1 MMKKAFPILAVSI
14 FSSMLGVGI
23 IAPLLPIYAD
33 NLGATGIWIGI
44 VFGGFSVSR
53 AIVMPFVGKLS
64 DRYGRK
70 RFICI
75 GLISY
80 AFISLGFIWADSV
93 YQLVLVRFL
102 QGAAAGMI
110 IPIAQAYIGDI
121 APWGEEGKWMGYFN
135 TAFFAGL
142 GLGPLMGG
150 ALSEHFGMSVAFYTM
165 GALNLAAFLIA
176 IVLLPDNRVERTATQ
191 VLSFKIMGAS
201 SIIKGL
207 FSFRMTNALI
217 WGAFI
222 AFLPIFATTYIE
234 LSPTLTGMLLA
245 VSILLLSSL
254 QIYSGKVADR
264 FNRRTLVIIGSL
276 VSLTFL
282 ALIPLTHS
290 FWPLLGLCALT
301 GLGSA
306 ISLPAALALTVEEG
320 RKFGMGS
327 TMAMFTMAMSIGMVI
342 GPVVG
347 GMMVDWVSINSV
359 FYFAAGMGLVG
370 TSLFAWFTR
379 KIIAR

>member
-254 QIYSGKVADR
+254 QIYSG
-264 FNRRTLVIIGSL
+264 
-276 VSLTFL
+276 
-282 ALIPLTHS
+282 
-290 FWPLLGLCALT
+290 C
-301 GLGSA
+301 
-306 ISLPAALALTVEEG
+306 
-320 RKFGMGS
+320 
-327 TMAMFTMAMSIGMVI
+327 
-342 GPVVG
+342 
-347 GMMVDWVSINSV
+347 
-359 FYFAAGMGLVG
+359 
-370 TSLFAWFTR
+370 
-379 KIIAR
+379 